1 MPANLDAAANVACA
15 MLTAAHGDRLVTAAA
30 MLKLAKV
37 VAGEGREARA
47 VLLHFLRKE
56 LNELTDEQEASIQ

>member
-47 VLLHFLRKE
+47 VLLHFPP
-56 LNELTDEQEASIQ
+56 